1 MTTVGLLSTLSIGR
15 TARLSAL
22 AAAAMC
28 SALAWSG
35 PARADLRAFAS
46 ACSAS
51 DLNPSRAI
59 QFCNKTLA
67 LELLGAKGTAQV
79 LLNRG
84 VAYAMIDNPRA
95 ALADYD
101 QAAKLYPKLFEIW
114 PNRGEVLMRMRRPVE
129 AYESFDQALR
139 LRPSDRPSLIGR
151 GAALVAAG
159 APDRALIDLD
169 AAIAENPRDATA
181 IYNRALAY
189 LALGRRDQ
197 ATADLSAVI
206 ALAPRSVEARLQR
219 GKLWEEPDRDA
230 ALSDYA
236 VAIESAPDDPRPY
249 YQRGLF
255 LDRLGQVDRANSDFR
270 RAWELGWRDEWLHER
285 ITSLGG

>member
-1 MTTVGLLSTLSIGR
+1 MTTVRALSTRRIRPALG
-15 TARLSAL
+15 TASLAS
-22 AAAAMC
+22 AAAVVAMMC
-28 SALAWSG
+28 AA
-35 PARADLRAFAS
+35 PAHANLRAFAS

-59 QFCNKTLA
+59 EFCNKTLA

-84 VAYAMIDNPRA
+84 VAYAMIDNPEA

-101 QAAKLYPKLFEIW
+101 RAAKLYPKLFEIW

-159 APDRALIDLD
+159 APERALIDLD
-169 AAIAENPRDATA
+169 SAISDNPRDATA
-181 IYNRALAY
+181 LYNRALAY
-189 LALGRRDQ
+189 LSLGRRDLA
-197 ATADLSAVI
+197 ATDLSAVI

-236 VAIESAPDDPRPY
+236 MAIETAPDDPRPY

>member
-1 MTTVGLLSTLSIGR
+1 MTTVRHLSTR
-15 TARLSAL
+15 RMRRSAQ
-22 AAAAMC
+22 AAALTGLAVV
-28 SALAWSG
+28 SALAWAG
-35 PARADLRAFAS
+35 PAQADLRAYAS

-59 QFCNKTLA
+59 KFCNKTLA
-67 LELLGAKGTAQV
+67 LELLGAKGQAQV

-84 VAYAMIDNPRA
+84 VAYTMIDNPRA
-95 ALADYD
+95 ALSDYD

-114 PNRGEVLMRMRRPVE
+114 PNRGEVLMRLRRPAE

-159 APDRALIDLD
+159 APERALIDLD
-169 AAIAENPRDATA
+169 TALSNNPRDATA
-181 IYNRALAY
+181 LYNRALAY
-189 LALGRRDQ
+189 LGLGRRDL

-206 ALAPRSVEARLQR
+206 ALAPRSVDARLQR

-236 VAIESAPDDPRPY
+236 MAIESAPDDPRAY

-255 LDRLGQVDRANSDFR
+255 LDRLGRVDHANSDFR